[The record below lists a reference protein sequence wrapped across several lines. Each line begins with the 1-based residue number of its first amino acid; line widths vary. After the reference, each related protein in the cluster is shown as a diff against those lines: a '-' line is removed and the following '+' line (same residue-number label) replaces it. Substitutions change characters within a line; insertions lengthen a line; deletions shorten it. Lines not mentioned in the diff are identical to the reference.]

1 MELTDGNSIDTFAI
15 NHSLSPQLLTSAM
28 VHVSDINRMKSI
40 KCRALLDTGATAN
53 FITESLIKRLKIKAE
68 GHSLPV
74 NTINSTGTVSKS
86 SARVIIQSMHSNFSK
101 NLTCLT
107 LPSISNSIPSEI
119 CQRNT
124 IAIPA
129 NIKLADPDFHL
140 PRPVDLLIGSGPTLS
155 IFSVGQI
162 NLSQN
167 DRDLYLQKMRLG
179 WVIGGDASI
188 TSKSETSSCYL
199 SNLENQIT
207 KFWTIEEVFTNK
219 PYSKEEIECEN
230 FYIKTVSRRQDGR
243 YVVRLPFRV
252 LNKFI
257 GESRS
262 IALKRLFSLE
272 RKLTSNPNL
281 KLEYE
286 RNIKKYKMLNHMSE
300 IKTPSDHGFY
310 MPHHAVFKDLSNTTK
325 VRIVFDASAK
335 SNNGISLND
344 ILMVGPTIQD
354 KLLSHIIRFRSY
366 NYVFSADIEKMY
378 RQVLVHE
385 DDRQFQRILWRENS
399 VIKTLQLNTLTFG
412 VSSSPYLAIRTL
424 HKLADDE
431 VQSFPRASN
440 VLKHHMYVDDLL
452 SGADTVDEARAIRDE
467 IIALLSRGG
476 FAIRQWASND
486 LHIISDLDIEAVH
499 MNLILD
505 NDRSLKTLGV
515 TWNTR
520 DDKICYTTHIM
531 EISGAVTKRKVLSE
545 IARIF
550 DPIGLIG
557 PIVFFAKR
565 LMQDVWRTGIN
576 WDESLPQSIHT
587 QWSEFRHQLKDMRC
601 ISFDRRVICKEYNNV
616 QIHGFCDASN
626 NGYGAC
632 LYVRSTAIN
641 GEVFIKLICSKSR
654 VAPLKT
660 ITIPRLELCG
670 ALLMARLYSET
681 IKTVNINPDKIIF
694 WCDSTI
700 VLHWLKTS
708 PHLLKTYVANR
719 VAEISEITNL
729 IEWRHIRTSD
739 NPADALS
746 RGQLPRQF
754 INNKLWPEGPAWL
767 LKNESEW
774 HNETIPIITV
784 PEMKT
789 NSCLFITLD
798 EPEFLKNYSSFSKL
812 SRIIAY
818 CRRFKTRNRFS
829 GPLSSDEVIEAE
841 EHILKIIQSSYFHK
855 DIKIIKDNRTS
866 YFGKLVYL
874 NPFLDD
880 KGLLR
885 IGGRLQASKLTFS
898 QKHPILLPSQ
908 HQLTDKI
915 IREIHENHF
924 HTGIQTTLYILRRKF
939 WLLDGRNQVR
949 RIIRSC
955 IRCRRFTPDTITYKM
970 GNLPSSRIQR
980 ATPFDNT
987 GIDFCGP
994 FYIKEKKYKNRSRI
1008 KVYVC
1013 VFVCMVVKAIHL
1025 ELVSDL
1031 STDGFLAAFRRF
1043 TARRG
1048 VPSNVYSDNGSNFV
1062 GANNEM
1068 KALYA
1073 LLNSDDHKNSIYNHA
1088 IEKRISWHFI
1098 PPAAPHFGGL
1108 WESSVKLFKHHYKR
1122 VIGDSLFT
1130 FEELNTFTAEI
1141 EGILNSRPITCISS
1155 DPNDPLALTPAHY
1168 LIGKPITSLPE
1179 AQLSSVPD
1187 NRLSVWQ
1194 HISKVRQDFWKRW
1207 NIEYLNELQKRTKWI
1222 KDGPKVE
1229 VDAIV
1234 LIKDKNISCTQW
1246 LLGRIASIH
1255 PGEDGTV
1262 RAATVKTAHE
1272 ELKRA
1277 VKYLCPLPIEQ

>member
-1 MELTDGNSIDTFAI
+1 
-15 NHSLSPQLLTSAM
+15 
-28 VHVSDINRMKSI
+28 
-40 KCRALLDTGATAN
+40 
-53 FITESLIKRLKIKAE
+53 
-68 GHSLPV
+68 
-74 NTINSTGTVSKS
+74 
-86 SARVIIQSMHSNFSK
+86 MHSNFSK

-129 NIKLADPDFHL
+129 NIKLADPNFHL

-155 IFSVGQI
+155 IFFVGQI

-167 DRDLYLQKMRLG
+167 DRDLYLQKTRLG

-188 TSKSETSSCYL
+188 TSESETSSCYL

-219 PYSKEEIECEN
+219 PYSTKEEIECEN

-252 LNKFI
+252 LNKSI

-286 RNIKKYKMLNHMSE
+286 RNIKEYKMLNHISE

-335 SNNGISLND
+335 SNNGTD
-344 ILMVGPTIQD
+344 
-354 KLLSHIIRFRSY
+354 
-366 NYVFSADIEKMY
+366 
-378 RQVLVHE
+378 
-385 DDRQFQRILWRENS
+385 
-399 VIKTLQLNTLTFG
+399 TL
-412 VSSSPYLAIRTL
+412 
-424 HKLADDE
+424 
-431 VQSFPRASN
+431 
-440 VLKHHMYVDDLL
+440 
-452 SGADTVDEARAIRDE
+452 DEARAIRDE

-520 DDKICYTTHIM
+520 DDKICYTTHYGNFG
-531 EISGAVTKRKVLSE
+531 S
-545 IARIF
+545 
-550 DPIGLIG
+550 GLIG

-587 QWSEFRHQLKDMRC
+587 QWSEFCHQLKNMRC

-616 QIHGFCDASN
+616 QIHDFCDASN

-632 LYVRSTAIN
+632 LYVRSIANN

-670 ALLMARLYSET
+670 ALLMAKLYSET

-708 PHLLKTYVANR
+708 PYLLNTYVANR
-719 VAEISEITNL
+719 VTEISEITNL

-774 HNETIPIITV
+774 HNETIPIITI

-789 NSCLFITLD
+789 NSCLLITLD

-866 YFGKLVYL
+866 YSGKLVYL

-880 KGLLR
+880 KSLLHV
-885 IGGRLQASKLTFS
+885 GGRLQASKLTFS

-949 RIIRSC
+949 SIIRSC

-987 GIDFCGP
+987 RIDFCGP
-994 FYIKEKKYKNRSRI
+994 FYIKEKKYRNRSRI

-1031 STDGFLAAFRRF
+1031 STDGFLATFRRF

-1062 GANNEM
+1062 GANNEI
-1068 KALYA
+1068 KVLYA

-1155 DPNDPLALTPAHY
+1155 DPNDPLALTLAHY

-1207 NIEYLNELQKRTKWI
+1207 SIEYLNELQKRTKWI

-1246 LLGRIASIH
+1246 LLRRITSIH
-1255 PGEDGTV
+1255 PEEDGTV
-1262 RAATVKTAHE
+1262 RAATVKTTHG